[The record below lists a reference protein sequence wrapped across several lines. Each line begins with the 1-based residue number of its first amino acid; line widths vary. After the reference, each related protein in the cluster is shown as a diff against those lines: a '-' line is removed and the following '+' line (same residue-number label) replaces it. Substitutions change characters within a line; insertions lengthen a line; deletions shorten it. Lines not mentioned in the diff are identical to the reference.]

1 MALPNNIFLTRVG
14 VAGTNETTI
23 YTAPAGYVGVI
34 LLAQAVNIDSTS
46 NSVTLYH
53 NRNVS
58 GSIVKTEML
67 FNYPLDISDT
77 LSMLSGKLAL
87 QTGDYLSISANKN
100 DVIKYVVSLLET
112 LSA

>member
-14 VAGTNETTI
+14 TAGTDEVTI
-23 YTAPAGYVGVI
+23 YTAPAGYVGVV
-34 LLAQAVNIDSTS
+34 LLAQSVNIDSQS
-46 NSVTLYH
+46 NSVSLYH

-58 GSIVKTEML
+58 GSIVKTELL

-87 QTGDYLSISANKN
+87 QSGDFLTISANKN
-100 DVIKYVVSLLET
+100 DAIKYVVSLLET
-112 LSA
+112 LST